1 MKKPFKIVVTTFSRS
16 EFGLLQNLIKEIDL
30 NKNFQLNILVSGS
43 HLSHRHGY
51 TINEIK
57 DFGVKNITKV
67 KMLLSKDTK
76 SYLSKSVGDL
86 TVKLTN
92 ALEKIKPDLVICMG
106 DRYELLSLGSVITI
120 LNIPLAHISGG
131 EVTLGAI
138 DDQIRHSMSKLSH
151 FHFVANKKFKN
162 NLINMGEENW
172 RIKITGDPGLEN
184 IHKIKKINKSQI
196 EKNLNLK
203 ISTNLILVT
212 FHPVTHELNNTKK
225 YVNNLIS
232 CLKVLKY
239 QIIITGSNADNGGE
253 YINNELKK
261 LSKSKA
267 NIHFYQSLGTINYL
281 NILKYTSFVIGNSSS
296 SIVELPSYGVF
307 AINIGNRQ
315 KGRLQSTNIINVGY
329 SSSSILMGI
338 NKINQIRKEFKFKNP
353 YYKKNSSKIIIK
365 FIINKLEN
373 LTKQKLLKKKF
384 NERK

>member
-1 MKKPFKIVVTTFSRS
+1 
-16 EFGLLQNLIKEIDL
+16 
-30 NKNFQLNILVSGS
+30 
-43 HLSHRHGY
+43 
-51 TINEIK
+51 
-57 DFGVKNITKV
+57 
-67 KMLLSKDTK
+67 
-76 SYLSKSVGDL
+76 
-86 TVKLTN
+86 
-92 ALEKIKPDLVICMG
+92 
-106 DRYELLSLGSVITI
+106 
-120 LNIPLAHISGG
+120 
-131 EVTLGAI
+131 
-138 DDQIRHSMSKLSH
+138 
-151 FHFVANKKFKN
+151 
-162 NLINMGEENW
+162 MGEENW

-184 IHKIKKINKSQI
+184 IYKIKKIKKKQI

-203 ISTNLILVT
+203 ISNKLILVT

-253 YINNELKK
+253 YINNQLKK

-338 NKINQIRKEFKFKNP
+338 NKINQIRKKFKFKNP
-353 YYKKNSSKIIIK
+353 YFKKNSSKIIIK
-365 FIINKLEN
+365 FLINKLEN
-373 LTKQKLLKKKF
+373 LTKQKILKKKF